1 MRSVTQERFVSALG
15 KVSCLCLMLVV
26 CAIPAKSSEKIAN
39 RIVCREELSANK
51 REELAAR
58 LRSITGWTELKFDA
72 NGALRFEIAMVRGG
86 SATARDLLLKAEA
99 SRNVVV
105 IEDASNRQ
113 DVVFGR
119 VIPARWKNHASN
131 MPPTFVLL
139 IDFADFDRLMGDRT
153 ALDSF
158 NVGWAFLHELDHVVN
173 DLEDPESTNDAGEC
187 EAHLN
192 LMRRECNLP
201 LRTEYF
207 FTYFPHAQDSEFK
220 TRYVRLAFDQ
230 NDPAQMKPRR
240 YWVMWDATL
249 VGGIDTESLSARR

>member
-1 MRSVTQERFVSALG
+1 VTQERFVSALG
-15 KVSCLCLMLVV
+15 KISCLCLVLVA
-26 CAIPAKSSEKIAN
+26 CAIPLRSAEKTAN
-39 RIVCREELSANK
+39 RIVCREELAANK
-51 REELAAR
+51 RDELAAR
-58 LRSITGWTELKFDA
+58 LRAITGWTELGFDA
-72 NGALRFEIAMVRGG
+72 HGALWFETAMVRGG
-86 SATARDLLLKAEA
+86 SATARELLLKAES

-105 IEDASNRQ
+105 IEDASNRP

-131 MPPTFVLL
+131 MPPTFVML
-139 IDFADFDRLMGDRT
+139 IDFADFDRLTGDRA
-153 ALDSF
+153 ALNSF
-158 NVGWAFLHELDHVVN
+158 NVGWAFLHELDHVIN

-187 EAHLN
+187 ETHLN

-230 NDPAQMKPRR
+230 SDPAQMKPRR
-240 YWVMWDATL
+240 LWVMWDATL

>member
-1 MRSVTQERFVSALG
+1 VRSVTQERFVSALG
-15 KVSCLCLMLVV
+15 KISCLCLMLVV
-26 CAIPAKSSEKIAN
+26 CQIPAKSSERIAN

-58 LRSITGWTELKFDA
+58 LRSITG
-72 NGALRFEIAMVRGG
+72 
-86 SATARDLLLKAEA
+86 SATARELFLEAES
-99 SRNVVV
+99 SRNVIV

-113 DVVFGR
+113 DVVFAR

-139 IDFADFDRLMGDRT
+139 IDFADFDRLMGDRA

-158 NVGWAFLHELDHVVN
+158 NVGWAFVHELDHVVN
-173 DLEDPESTNDAGEC
+173 DLEDPENPNETGEC
-187 EAHLN
+187 ETHLN

-201 LRTEYF
+201 VRTEYF

-220 TRYVRLAFDQ
+220 TRFVRLAFEQ
-230 NDPAQMKPRR
+230 NDPAQTKSRR
-240 YWVMWDATL
+240 YWIMWDATL
-249 VGGIDTESLSARR
+249 VGGINSEELSARR

>member
-1 MRSVTQERFVSALG
+1 MRSITQERIVSALG
-15 KVSCLCLMLVV
+15 KISCLCLMLVV
-26 CAIPAKSSEKIAN
+26 CLSPAKSSEKIAN
-39 RIVCREELSANK
+39 RIVCREELSEAK

-72 NGALRFEIAMVRGG
+72 NGALRFETAMVRGG
-86 SATARDLLLKAEA
+86 SATARELLLKAES

-113 DVVFGR
+113 EVVFAR

-131 MPPTFVLL
+131 MPPSFVLL
-139 IDFADFDRLMGDRT
+139 IDFADFDRLMGDR
-153 ALDSF
+153 AAIESF

-173 DLEDPESTNDAGEC
+173 DFGDPEGTNDAGEC

-220 TRYVRLAFDQ
+220 TRFVRLAFEQ
-230 NDPAQMKPRR
+230 NDPTQMKSRR
-240 YWVMWDATL
+240 YWIMWDATL
-249 VGGIDTESLSARR
+249 VGGLDAERLSARR